1 MATTK
6 DKMPQTQRIPPQD
19 IEAEMAVLGSMFLD
33 LEAVGKTVEVI
44 RDANYF
50 YKTAHQ
56 IIFEAA
62 KELYD
67 RREPI
72 DVITLSDRLK
82 KRNKLDAVG
91 GQFYLVQLAEKVP
104 SAANVEFY
112 AKIVLEKALLR
123 RLIELNTK
131 IIAKAYGHSG
141 DVFELFDEVEKE
153 IFSLTERKL
162 IRGFEWISPTL
173 HETMSLI
180 QEFAGKKGGVTGV
193 ASGFRELDAKTSGFQ
208 KSDLVIIAGR
218 PSMGKTALCLNIAR
232 NAALDHQ
239 VPVGLFSLEMSS
251 HQLALRMLCAEARV
265 DSNAV
270 RTGMLPKHEF
280 PKLSM
285 NVGKLASA
293 PIFIDDTPAMNIL
306 EIKAKARRLKY
317 EKDIGL
323 LIIDYLQLI
332 QGPERSESRQMEIS
346 AISRSLKAL
355 AKELNIPVIALSQ
368 LSRAVEARGGDRRP
382 MLSDLRDSGAIEQ
395 DADVVLFIYRA
406 ERYGKTD
413 KPGIAEIIIG
423 KQRNGPVGTV
433 ELSFI
438 PEYTMFSDLARGRE
452 EQVEVSTF

>member
-1 MATTK
+1 
-6 DKMPQTQRIPPQD
+6 MPQTQRIPPQD